1 MRKTTIATLLALAAL
16 SAEAKITITGTS
28 CNYQRELAV
37 SQGDVR
43 FGWKM
48 TSDAVNDRQKAYQII
63 ITESVTGKTVY
74 DSGKRKSAE
83 SQNITTPDLPA
94 NRHGYEWQVRVW
106 DKDGKPSEWS
116 ARQKIRIVPAS
127 ADLSAG
133 GITPRWIGA
142 ITKADARLPEGQIL

>member
-106 DKDGKPSEWS
+106 DKDGKPS
-116 ARQKIRIVPAS
+116 
-127 ADLSAG
+127 
-133 GITPRWIGA
+133 
-142 ITKADARLPEGQIL
+142 